1 MGNGAPLNLKFF
13 ALNSVLV
20 EQKIYAHTPT
30 LSPPDRGDKQGP
42 RGVRHC
48 LRPGHQTSKN
58 FSVFKLERFNL
69 IIKRV

>member
-30 LSPPDRGDKQGP
+30 LSPPDRGDKQRP
-42 RGVRHC
+42 RGVRHSENV
-48 LRPGHQTSKN
+48 R
-58 FSVFKLERFNL
+58 KLT
-69 IIKRV
+69 